1 MGVGKN
7 GNLIPLTERSP
18 EEALE
23 IRRKGAEARNRQI
36 AERKA
41 LKETLEMLITT
52 QNESGKTYQETI
64 TMGLIANATNKA
76 KGGNPRAYETIA
88 RILGELADGEEKEET
103 KEPII
108 NINVVD
114 NSKLEKEFKEEQ

>member
-41 LKETLEMLITT
+41 LKETLEAILVTE
-52 QNESGKTYQETI
+52 NESGKTFQEVI
-64 TMGLIANATNKA
+64 TMGLIANATNKS

-88 RILGELADGEEKEET
+88 KILGELVDGEEKEET